1 MVKNKMDKQRTPK
14 KVSDS
19 QAMRGALHLY
29 LSQVAHVAN
38 NQGLTLQD
46 MVKVIEKL
54 EIKPNTTNL
63 KETFVKPYI
72 EKAFGITSTEK
83 LSAEQVTE
91 TYDALNLVF
100 GHYWHIELSFPS
112 RDTQALNSIT
122 DETI

>member
-1 MVKNKMDKQRTPK
+1 MDKQRTTVAESK
-14 KVSDS
+14 
-19 QAMRGALHLY
+19 AMRGALHLY

-38 NQGLTLQD
+38 NLGLTLQD

-72 EKAFGITSTEK
+72 EKAFGLTSTEK
-83 LSAEQVTE
+83 LSAEQVRE